1 MGKKKSDDIF
11 YGLSL
16 NEDQEKFKEALM
28 DDNIQVVLCDATAG
42 SGKTLLSVACA
53 KIKVLGE
60 QKYDSAIWV
69 FPVCQES
76 EIGYRPGDT
85 TQKLSDYIEP
95 LYDALSV
102 VGDQPSRVIANEVT
116 LKNGTAWIEARS
128 GTFMR
133 GINLKRKFIII
144 DECQNLTVPEIKRI
158 ISRAHSDSKVVILGC
173 QSQTDIPIK
182 SSGFKQLIEHMEHYE
197 GSYKKCE
204 LPISYRG
211 QLAMWID
218 KL

>member
-1 MGKKKSDDIF
+1 MAKRKSDDIF
-11 YGLSL
+11 YGLVL

-28 DDNIQVVLCDATAG
+28 DDDIQVVLCDATAG

-53 KIKVLGE
+53 KVKVLGE
-60 QKYDSAIWV
+60 QKYDDCVWV
-69 FPVCQES
+69 FPVVEES
-76 EIGYRPGDT
+76 TIGYRPGDT
-85 TQKLSDYIEP
+85 NAKLADYFEP

-102 VGDQPSRVIANEVT
+102 VGDQPNRVIANDVT

-128 GTFMR
+128 ATFMR
-133 GINLKRKFIII
+133 GINLKRRFIII
-144 DECQNLTVPEIKRI
+144 DEAQNLTVPIIKRI
-158 ISRAHSDSKVVILGC
+158 ISRAHDDSKVVILGC

-182 SSGFKQLIEHMEHYE
+182 QSGFKQLMEHMEDYE
-197 GSYKKCE
+197 GTYKKCE

-211 QLAMWID
+211 KLAMHID

>member
-11 YGLSL
+11 YGLIL

-85 TQKLSDYIEP
+85 AQ
-95 LYDALSV
+95 
-102 VGDQPSRVIANEVT
+102 
-116 LKNGTAWIEARS
+116 
-128 GTFMR
+128 
-133 GINLKRKFIII
+133 
-144 DECQNLTVPEIKRI
+144 
-158 ISRAHSDSKVVILGC
+158 
-173 QSQTDIPIK
+173 
-182 SSGFKQLIEHMEHYE
+182 
-197 GSYKKCE
+197 
-204 LPISYRG
+204 
-211 QLAMWID
+211 
-218 KL
+218 